1 MGSSSSKLKL
11 SCKNCRLVKCS
22 MCIYFSPKLFTQCSL
37 SSFRSICNE
46 CENPNWSSGNQIV
59 DDFIKECNQPND
71 ILKWIPYDQL
81 SEITY
86 LAEGGFGTVYK
97 AKLRNGFVVLKKLRN
112 SQDITMDF
120 LNEVSSYSI

>member
-1 MGSSSSKLKL
+1 MESNSSKL

-22 MCIYFSPKLFTQCSL
+22 EFCEHIIFKLKRCSL
-37 SSFRSICNE
+37 CSFRSLCNE

-81 SEITY
+81 SEIIY
-86 LAEGGFGTVYK
+86 LAEGGFGKVYR
-97 AKLRNGFVVLKKLRN
+97 AKLRNSFVVLKKLRN
-112 SQDITMDF
+112 SKHITMDF